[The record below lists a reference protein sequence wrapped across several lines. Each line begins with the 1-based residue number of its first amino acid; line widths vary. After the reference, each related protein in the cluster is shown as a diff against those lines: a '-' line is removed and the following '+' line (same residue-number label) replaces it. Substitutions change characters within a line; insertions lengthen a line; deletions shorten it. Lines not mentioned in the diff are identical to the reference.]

1 MYFYIDL
8 YMYCIFWNFRGY
20 VVYGSVVNLKNNN
33 KVVGGKYWNL
43 GR

>member
-20 VVYGSVVNLKNNN
+20 VVYGSVVNLKNNK